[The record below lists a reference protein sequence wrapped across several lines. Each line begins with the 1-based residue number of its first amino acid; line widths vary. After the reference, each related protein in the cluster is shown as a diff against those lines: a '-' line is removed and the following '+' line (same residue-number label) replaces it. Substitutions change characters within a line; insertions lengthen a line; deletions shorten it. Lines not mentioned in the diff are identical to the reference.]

1 MLKVYGS
8 GEFAN
13 LQQAAAAAPRLRSHL
28 NVHDAL
34 DAAVQRL
41 FIATEP
47 DTYMRPHRH
56 PEAHK
61 WEFFTVLQGAIDLLL
76 FDDGGVLQRRIPMA
90 PEGVRAVEVPPGS
103 WHAYLCRAP
112 GSLALEVKQGAY
124 TPTAEADFA
133 PWSPAENSE
142 GAVAFRE
149 WMAMAGEGDSF
160 LAAPA
165 GR

>member
-1 MLKVYGS
+1 MLKVYGPRQ
-8 GEFAN
+8 FAD
-13 LQQAAAAAPRLRSHL
+13 LQQAAAASPRLRSHL
-28 NVHDAL
+28 NVHESL

-76 FDDGGVLQRRIPMA
+76 FDDDGTLQQRVPMA
-90 PEGVRAVEVPPGS
+90 PGGVQAVEVAPGS
-103 WHAYLCRAP
+103 WHAYLCREP

-124 TPTAEADFA
+124 APTAEEDFA
-133 PWSPAENSE
+133 PWSPPENSE
-142 GAVAFRE
+142 AAVAFRK
-149 WMAMAGEGDSF
+149 WMAQAGEGESF
-160 LAAPA
+160 NVTPV
-165 GR
+165 GS